1 MNMKTLEDLHYK
13 LCDELDEIAKKK
25 ELGAGDLEIIHKLTD
40 TIKNIEKIKLLKEES
55 GYSQRD
61 GRMNGGSSYRGNSG
75 GGNGSYRGSSYYE
88 GDGMRMDERYE
99 DDRSGARRGE
109 HYVRSHYSR
118 GSDAEHIAGELREM
132 MNQANDGEI
141 RRALEKA
148 IRAIEE

>member
-75 GGNGSYRGSSYYE
+75 DNGSYRGSSYYE

-148 IRAIEE
+148 IRSIEE